1 MGGEQ
6 CHLADDDIS
15 LSSSIEE
22 ESKCEEDESGNKIDG
37 DTGDNQQSK
46 DTINNDDKDENDAGV
61 VDLTDSPKREKSQ
74 PLQSSNKDDDDNDP
88 QRETNNLR
96 RLSRIAKKFK
106 KQYLQKSAQYKEQY
120 AEKRKLS
127 ERIRQ
132 AEGSLKEVKDQMSGF
147 EEEQNQMRLTMNE
160 SKLDLIRIRQERDVL
175 RARCA
180 TIHKDMTHAQS
191 RLQECHSY
199 YNKELEDARTKTM
212 SEVQEIMEEHPK
224 VVEENRVLK
233 QRLQKLEF
241 QRKDNRRG
249 TSSSSSNSS
258 SNEGSRTGRNS
269 RNIHKAL
276 KEMDKATRFPPQQTA
291 STKKTTAVNPFGK
304 SEFVRRSLQNTNK
317 NTINQRHGE
326 SKHQK
331 PKVNS
336 GQYSSF
342 ASRMIKASEKA
353 RKPQQGTDS
362 KKRSSLSALSLSSQN
377 KRMKSH
383 SASRRDLFQRKP

>member
-1 MGGEQ
+1 M
-6 CHLADDDIS
+6 ADDDIS

-22 ESKCEEDESGNKIDG
+22 EGKCDEDESGNEIDG
-37 DTGDNQQSK
+37 DTDNNQQSK
-46 DTINNDDKDENDAGV
+46 DAINNDDKDENDTGV
-61 VDLTDSPKREKSQ
+61 VDLTDSPKRAKSL
-74 PLQSSNKDDDDNDP
+74 PLQSSSKDDDDKDP

-96 RLSRIAKKFK
+96 RLFRIAKKFK

-127 ERIRQ
+127 ERIRH
-132 AEGSLKEVKDQMSGF
+132 AEGSLKEVKDQMSEF
-147 EEEQNQMRLTMNE
+147 EDEQNQIQLAMNE

-175 RARCA
+175 RARCFS
-180 TIHKDMTHAQS
+180 IHKDMTQAQS
-191 RLQECHSY
+191 RLQECQSY
-199 YNKELEDARTKTM
+199 YKKELEDARTKTM

-233 QRLQKLEF
+233 QRLQKLELK
-241 QRKDNRRG
+241 RKDNRRG
-249 TSSSSSNSS
+249 TSSSNSS
-258 SNEGSRTGRNS
+258 INEGNRTGRNS

-276 KEMDKATRFPPQQTA
+276 KEMDKATRFPPHQTA
-291 STKKTTAVNPFGK
+291 STKKTTAMNPFEK
-304 SEFVRRSLQNTNK
+304 AEFVRRDFQEINK
-317 NTINQRHGE
+317 NTINQRHSE

-353 RKPQQGTDS
+353 RKPPQSTDG

-377 KRMKSH
+377 KRMKSQ
-383 SASRRDLFQRKP
+383 SASRRDLFHRKP